1 MKKFAVLVS
10 GNGSNLQAV
19 LDAIAQQ
26 KLNAEISVVVSNVAD
41 AFALERAKSA
51 NTTAVFF
58 PKRTGEKRF
67 DYDDRLAT
75 LIASFEVD
83 YVLLLGWMRI
93 LTKNFLQHF
102 TAINLHPA
110 LPHTFAGVECIE
122 KQFDAFQKGEITD
135 CGIMTHFVP
144 DEQVDAGPVIFTEKV
159 PCTKGEALAQFET
172 RVHEAEHKLVVKT
185 VAFLLAEHS

>member
-10 GNGSNLQAV
+10 GNGSNLQAI

-58 PKRTGEKRF
+58 PKRTGEKRS

-122 KQFDAFQKGEITD
+122 KQFDSFQKGD
-135 CGIMTHFVP
+135 CII
-144 DEQVDAGPVIFTEKV
+144 DAGHFDTEKFF
-159 PCTKGEALAQFET
+159 TYAMKNFLTERLEID
-172 RVHEAEHKLVVKT
+172 VHTSNSLQNPFKFVEDYYE
-185 VAFLLAEHS
+185 